1 MLDFAR
7 NNLISVCAACALSV
21 GFANGAELVTEEEA
35 TASRESVLM
44 VNVALGS
51 ADLNAPVIELVTPD
65 NLANPIK
72 NPFVMEI
79 SFVPKN
85 GSIVDFS
92 TFKAFYGVFKIDITD
107 RLMKQASRTEKGL
120 KLDNV
125 SVPSGSHSITLT
137 VKDKDQRTVEK
148 QIKFRV
154 E

>member
-7 NNLISVCAACALSV
+7 NNLICVCAACALSV
-21 GFANGAELVTEEEA
+21 GFADGAELVTEEEA
-35 TASRESVLM
+35 TASREAVLM

-79 SFVPKN
+79 TFVPKS

-92 TFKAFYGVFKIDITD
+92 TFKAFYGAFKIDITD
-107 RLMKQASRTEKGL
+107 RLMKQATRTEKGL

-125 SVPSGSHSITLT
+125 SVPSGYHSITLM
-137 VKDKDQRTVEK
+137 VKDKDQHTVEK

>member
-1 MLDFAR
+1 
-7 NNLISVCAACALSV
+7 
-21 GFANGAELVTEEEA
+21 
-35 TASRESVLM
+35 
-44 VNVALGS
+44 
-51 ADLNAPVIELVTPD
+51 
-65 NLANPIK
+65 
-72 NPFVMEI
+72 MEI

-85 GSIVDFS
+85 GSIVDLS

>member
-1 MLDFAR
+1 MLDFGR
-7 NNLISVCAACALSV
+7 KNLIFVSAACALSV
-21 GFANGAELVTEEEA
+21 GYANGTGLVTEEEA
-35 TASRESVLM
+35 TASREAVLM

-51 ADLNAPVIELVTPD
+51 ADSNAPVIELVTPD

-79 SFVPKN
+79 TFVPKN

-92 TFKAFYGVFKIDITD
+92 TFKVFYGAFKIDITD
-107 RLMKQASRTEKGL
+107 RLMKQARRTETGL

-137 VKDKDQRTVEK
+137 VKDKEQHTVEK

>member
-7 NNLISVCAACALSV
+7 NNLICVCAACALSV
-21 GFANGAELVTEEEA
+21 GFADGAELVTEEEA
-35 TASRESVLM
+35 TASREAVLM

-72 NPFVMEI
+72 NPFLMEI
-79 SFVPKN
+79 TFVPKS

-92 TFKAFYGVFKIDITD
+92 TFKAFYGAFKIDITD
-107 RLMKQASRTEKGL
+107 RLMKQATRTEKGL

-125 SVPSGSHSITLT
+125 SVPSGYHSITLM
-137 VKDKDQRTVEK
+137 VKDKDQHTVEK

>member
-7 NNLISVCAACALSV
+7 SNLFFVCAACALSV
-21 GFANGAELVTEEEA
+21 GFANGAGLVTEEEA
-35 TASRESVLM
+35 TASREAVLM

-51 ADLNAPVIELVTPD
+51 ADSNAPVIELVTPD
-65 NLANPIK
+65 NLSNPIK

-79 SFVPKN
+79 TFVPTN

-92 TFKAFYGVFKIDITD
+92 TFKAFYGAFKIDITD
-107 RLMKQASRTEKGL
+107 RLMKQATRTEKGL

-137 VKDKDQRTVEK
+137 VKDKDQHTVEK

>member
-7 NNLISVCAACALSV
+7 NNLIFGFAACALSA
-21 GFANGAELVTEEEA
+21 GLANGAGLVTEEEA
-35 TASRESVLM
+35 TASREAVLM

-51 ADLNAPVIELVTPD
+51 AESNAPVIELATPD
-65 NLANPIK
+65 NLSNPIK

-79 SFVPKN
+79 FFVAQN
-85 GSIVDFS
+85 GSTVDFS
-92 TFKAFYGVFKIDITD
+92 TFKAFYGAFKIDITD
-107 RLMKQASRTEKGL
+107 RLMKQARRTETGL

-137 VKDKDQRTVEK
+137 VKDKEQHTVEK

>member
-7 NNLISVCAACALSV
+7 SNLIFACVMCV
-21 GFANGAELVTEEEA
+21 GFAHSAELVTDEEA
-35 TASRESVLM
+35 TASREAVLM
-44 VNVALGS
+44 VNVALGA
-51 ADLNAPVIELVTPD
+51 ADSKAPAIELVTPD

-79 SFVPKN
+79 KFVPKS

-92 TFKAFYGVFKIDITD
+92 TFRAFYGAFKIDITD
-107 RLMKQASRTEKGL
+107 RLMKQATRTATGL

-137 VKDKDQRTVEK
+137 VKDKDQHTVEK

>member
-7 NNLISVCAACALSV
+7 NNLICVCAACALSV
-21 GFANGAELVTEEEA
+21 GSANGTALVTEEEA
-35 TASRESVLM
+35 TASREAVLM

-79 SFVPKN
+79 SFVPKS

-92 TFKAFYGVFKIDITD
+92 TFKAFYGAFKIDITD
-107 RLMKQASRTEKGL
+107 RLMKQATRTEKGL

-125 SVPSGSHSITLT
+125 SVPSGYHSITLM
-137 VKDKDQRTVEK
+137 VKDKDQHTVEK